1 MSDDAGRRTSGVHA
15 REYVSEYVVTFDDEP
30 IIVKAGNMDEAMVS
44 ARARTKVRRAGI
56 ITGIA
61 LTKAE
66 VEIVVKWSAF
76 AIARDGYS
84 MPEAEKALQ
93 KKLLEMI

>member
-1 MSDDAGRRTSGVHA
+1 MN
-15 REYVSEYVVTFDDEP
+15 EYAVIFDDEP
-30 IIVKAGNMDEAMVS
+30 IIVKADDLNEAMVS

-56 ITGIA
+56 LSGIA
-61 LTKAE
+61 LTRAE

-76 AIARDGYS
+76 AIAREGYE

-93 KKLLEMI
+93 KKLLELI